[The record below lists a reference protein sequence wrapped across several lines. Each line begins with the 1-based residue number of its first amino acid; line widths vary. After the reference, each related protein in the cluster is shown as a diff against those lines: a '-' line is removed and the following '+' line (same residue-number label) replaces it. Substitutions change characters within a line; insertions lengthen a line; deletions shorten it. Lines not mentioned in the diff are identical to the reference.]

1 MGVVTAVTCCLT
13 FFSDYYPI
21 SIVIKYSYYQC
32 NSGVSHLCCK
42 ETDKKFKTNDTSR
55 VLKSLFLVIVIFGK
69 NVIYFPKISHKSFLW
84 TITSILEN
92 YKGRLIGIRDYLITL
107 VESYQTWKNLVLI
120 WVWTLW
126 EPMSGMMSM
135 YIVRLTLN
143 RSDSISKKHLSPK
156 AQTINRFS
164 ITKVH
169 AIN

>member
-13 FFSDYYPI
+13 IFTD
-21 SIVIKYSYYQC
+21 YYQC

-42 ETDKKFKTNDTSR
+42 GSFRTRNLWKALGDTGR

>member
-1 MGVVTAVTCCLT
+1 MLQR
-13 FFSDYYPI
+13 FLS
-21 SIVIKYSYYQC
+21 
-32 NSGVSHLCCK
+32 
-42 ETDKKFKTNDTSR
+42 DKKFKTNDTSR

-84 TITSILEN
+84 TITSILES

-156 AQTINRFS
+156 TQTINRFS

>member
-13 FFSDYYPI
+13 IFTD
-21 SIVIKYSYYQC
+21 YYQC

-42 ETDKKFKTNDTSR
+42 GSFRTRNLWKALDDTGR
-55 VLKSLFLVIVIFGK
+55 VLKSLFLVMFISGK
-69 NVIYFPKISHKSFLW
+69 NIINFPKLSHKSFLW

-135 YIVRLTLN
+135 YIVRLILN

-156 AQTINRFS
+156 ALTINRFS
-164 ITKVH
+164 IT
-169 AIN
+169 

>member
-13 FFSDYYPI
+13 IFSDC
-21 SIVIKYSYYQC
+21 YQC
-32 NSGVSHLCCK
+32 NSGVSHLHMFQRFLS
-42 ETDKKFKTNDTSR
+42 DKKFK
-55 VLKSLFLVIVIFGK
+55 K
-69 NVIYFPKISHKSFLW
+69 NFRWHWAGFKILIPSNNHFWWNIIYFPKISHKSFLW